1 MTQWRVLWY
10 QIWPDEDPDDRV
22 AASLDEIASICAPYQ
37 DDPFLVIAMYQ
48 HRHGQVLKSSIA
60 DWLDDHSPALLENIR
75 GTAHAGSLLDD
86 AAGRARSSVDALKAV
101 HDELGARVRGV
112 VSAVDQARS
121 DLRDQAYESR
131 SAYRALR
138 EQISWVRPTLL
149 TLLTAVLLISSLCTA
164 LLAKHAF
171 ADRPGDGV
179 WGALSDEQRRQLPA
193 FISSGSLNEVMS
205 CRLPGMRIVK
215 DRCVPLH
222 SSASE
227 DVPGWQL
234 PPEVAARAANRWSA
248 ERL

>member
-10 QIWPDEDPDDRV
+10 QIWPDEEPDDRV

-60 DWLDDHSPALLENIR
+60 DWLEDHSPALLENVR
-75 GTAHAGSLLDD
+75 GTAHAASLLED
-86 AAGRARSSVDALKAV
+86 AAGRAQSSVVTLTALHV
-101 HDELGARVRGV
+101 DLGARIRGT
-112 VSAVDQARS
+112 VSALEQAKS

-138 EQISWVRPTLL
+138 EEISWVRPTLL
-149 TLLTAVLLISSLCTA
+149 TLLTAALLISILCTA
-164 LLAKHAF
+164 FLAKRAF
-171 ADRPGDGV
+171 ADRPGDVV
-179 WGALSDEQRRQLPA
+179 WEALSDEQRRQLPG
-193 FISSGSLNEVMS
+193 FISSGSLAEVMT

-215 DRCVPLH
+215 DRCVQLP

-227 DVPGWQL
+227 EVSGWQL
-234 PPEVAARAANRWSA
+234 PPEVAARAAHRWSA
-248 ERL
+248 ERP